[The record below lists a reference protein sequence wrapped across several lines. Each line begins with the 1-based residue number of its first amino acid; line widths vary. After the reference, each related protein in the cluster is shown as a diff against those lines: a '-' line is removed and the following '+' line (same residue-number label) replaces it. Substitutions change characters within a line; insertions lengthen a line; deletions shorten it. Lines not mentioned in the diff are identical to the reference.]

1 MAHGE
6 TLTFK
11 TNRTQS
17 GKYWCSAENGLNST
31 VNASASL
38 DVLCKYFARI
48 LYFSY
53 CYHKEFLG
61 HISC

>member
-31 VNASASL
+31 VNASAGL

-48 LYFSY
+48 L
-53 CYHKEFLG
+53 
-61 HISC
+61 